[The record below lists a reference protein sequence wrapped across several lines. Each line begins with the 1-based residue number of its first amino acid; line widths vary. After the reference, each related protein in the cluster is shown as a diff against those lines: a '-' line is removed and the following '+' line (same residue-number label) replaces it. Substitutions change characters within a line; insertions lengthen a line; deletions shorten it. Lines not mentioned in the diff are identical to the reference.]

1 MNDIQEIQGAPLS
14 DPSNRQAGLP
24 WAATQ
29 LKAGAAM
36 TSRWLFDEMK
46 GWHDR
51 RMAAHELSRLLHHSV
66 RGGRARYQ

>member
-1 MNDIQEIQGAPLS
+1 MSDLQEIHGTPPN
-14 DPSNRQAGLP
+14 DTSNHQAGLP

-29 LKAGAAM
+29 LKVGAAV
-36 TSRWLFDEMK
+36 TGRWLFEEMK

-51 RMAAHELSRLLHHSV
+51 RMAAHELSHLLHQSV

>member
-1 MNDIQEIQGAPLS
+1 MSDIQEIHGTPAN
-14 DPSNRQAGLP
+14 DTSNHQAGLP

-29 LKAGAAM
+29 LKVGAGV
-36 TSRWLFDEMK
+36 TGRWFFEEMR
-46 GWHDR
+46 GWHGR